1 LQAHYNRANFFCTTD
16 ETIGASLHCL
26 STRPIFVKGLVIE
39 YERPAAALTGDK
51 TPMRTVRIT
60 KFLALSLILLLTRE
74 PSAAESGEGL
84 VDGKKYAIIHADD
97 AGMCHSVNR
106 ATVEAMEKGVVSS
119 CSIMI
124 PCPWVK
130 EFAEYAKAHPEK
142 DYGVHLTLNSEWSVY
157 RWGPVAGRNVVPS
170 LVDKDGYLYRDVPS
184 VAKNAKAEEV
194 EIELTAQIE
203 RAKALGIP
211 LSHIDTH
218 MGAVVS
224 RPDLVEIYVKLGL
237 KYDLPMLF
245 LRKIEGPVVE
255 AYPALRERGKE
266 LLAALDARR
275 FPVLDNLAQFYS
287 GETHEQRVESYLK
300 TLRTLPTG
308 VSQLIIHCGV
318 LDDELRA
325 VTNSAS
331 NRDGDRRIF
340 TDPVIAAE
348 IKRLG
353 IEVISWKQ
361 FRKMTEDTAARKAT
375 APASGR

>member
-1 LQAHYNRANFFCTTD
+1 ML
-16 ETIGASLHCL
+16 
-26 STRPIFVKGLVIE
+26 
-39 YERPAAALTGDK
+39 
-51 TPMRTVRIT
+51 
-60 KFLALSLILLLTRE
+60 LSLNGPMAADGGSGLSE
-74 PSAAESGEGL
+74 P
-84 VDGKKYAIIHADD
+84 KKYLIIHADD

-130 EFAEYAKAHPEK
+130 EFAEYARAHPEK

-157 RWGPVAGRNVVPS
+157 RWGPVASRSVVPS
-170 LVDKDGYLYRDVPS
+170 LVDKDGYLYRDVAS

-194 EIELTAQIE
+194 EIELTAQVDK
-203 RAKALGIP
+203 AKALGIP

-224 RPDLVEIYVKLGL
+224 RPDLIEVYVKVGL

-245 LRKIEGPVVE
+245 LRKIDGPVV
-255 AYPALRERGKE
+255 AMYPALKERGKE

-275 FPVLDNLAQFYS
+275 FPVLDNLAQFY
-287 GETHEQRVESYLK
+287 GGDTHDQRVANYLK
-300 TLRTLPTG
+300 TLRTLPAG

-325 VTNSAS
+325 VTGSAA

-340 TDPVIAAE
+340 TDPSIAAE

-353 IEVISWKQ
+353 IEVVSWKQ
-361 FRKMTEDTAARKAT
+361 FRAMTEQAASRKTTT
-375 APASGR
+375 APAGR

>member
-1 LQAHYNRANFFCTTD
+1 M
-16 ETIGASLHCL
+16 
-26 STRPIFVKGLVIE
+26 RPVRTATLLAFGLTMLTFKG
-39 YERPAAALTGDK
+39 
-51 TPMRTVRIT
+51 
-60 KFLALSLILLLTRE
+60 
-74 PSAAESGEGL
+74 SAAPEPGAGADDRKTYL
-84 VDGKKYAIIHADD
+84 IIHADD

-106 ATVEAMEKGVVSS
+106 ATVEALEKGIVSS

-130 EFAEYAKAHPEK
+130 EFADYAKAHPEK

-157 RWGPVAGRNVVPS
+157 RWGPVAGRSVVPS
-170 LVDKDGYLYRDVPS
+170 LLDKDGYLYRDVAS
-184 VAKNAKAEEV
+184 MAKSAKAEEV

-224 RPDLVEIYVKLGL
+224 RPDLVEVYVKLGL

-245 LRKIEGPVVE
+245 LRKIEGPVV
-255 AYPALRERGKE
+255 AMYPSLRARGKE

-275 FPVLDNLAQFYS
+275 FPVLDNLAQFYGGDS
-287 GETHEQRVESYLK
+287 HEQRVQSYLK
-300 TLRTLPTG
+300 TLRSLPSG
-308 VSQLIIHCGV
+308 VSELIIHCGV

-325 VTNSAS
+325 VTGSAA

-340 TDPVIAAE
+340 TDPAIAAE

-361 FRKMTEDTAARKAT
+361 FRAMTEKAGGQK
-375 APASGR
+375 APSPSGNR

>member
-1 LQAHYNRANFFCTTD
+1 MRPVRMTTLFALAL
-16 ETIGASLHCL
+16 ILF
-26 STRPIFVKGLVIE
+26 STR
-39 YERPAAALTGDK
+39 ER
-51 TPMRTVRIT
+51 
-60 KFLALSLILLLTRE
+60 
-74 PSAAESGEGL
+74 SAAEPGDGL

-224 RPDLVEIYVKLGL
+224 RPDFVEIYVKLGL

-361 FRKMTEDTAARKAT
+361 FRKMTEDAAARKAI